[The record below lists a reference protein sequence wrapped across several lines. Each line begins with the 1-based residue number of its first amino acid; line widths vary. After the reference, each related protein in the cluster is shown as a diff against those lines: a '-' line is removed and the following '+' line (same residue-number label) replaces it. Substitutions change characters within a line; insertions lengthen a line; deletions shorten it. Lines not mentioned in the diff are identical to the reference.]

1 MEELVFHCASCGAI
15 NRVRSER
22 LAAGPKCGRCQRA
35 LDLSGAPVEVDDDT
49 LRRLVEHSPVPVL
62 VDFWAPW
69 CPPCRMVAPHLEQ
82 LGRRHAG
89 RLIVAKVDT
98 DRHSRTAASL
108 RVRSIPTL
116 AIWKG
121 GKLVK
126 SQAGALVSPQL
137 ESYVAPVL

>member
-1 MEELVFHCASCGAI
+1 M
-15 NRVRSER
+15 
-22 LAAGPKCGRCQRA
+22 
-35 LDLSGAPVEVDDDT
+35 
-49 LRRLVEHSPVPVL
+49 RRLVEHSPVPVL

-69 CPPCRMVAPHLEQ
+69 CPPCRMVAPHLDAFA
-82 LGRRHAG
+82 RRHAG

-116 AIWKG
+116 AIWKD

-126 SQAGALVSPQL
+126 AQAGALVGPQL
-137 ESYVAPVL
+137 ESYVSPVL

>member
-1 MEELVFHCASCGAI
+1 MSAEPVILGTPRGVNEAGAAMPADDLIKETTTQAFRADVIDAS
-15 NRVRSER
+15 
-22 LAAGPKCGRCQRA
+22 Q
-35 LDLSGAPVEVDDDT
+35 T
-49 LRRLVEHSPVPVL
+49 VPVL

-69 CPPCRMVAPHLEQ
+69 CPPCRMVAPHLEE

-98 DRHSRTAASL
+98 DRHSRTASSL

-126 SQAGALVSPQL
+126 AQAGALVGPQL